1 MGKRLTNTESLMWS
15 LGQDPN
21 LASTMG
27 LLGILD
33 GPPSVDRFETT
44 INNLVAAVDRLR
56 LKVND
61 PLGLGGTIGT
71 LEWVVDDAFDLDHHV
86 RWCSLPGSPPA
97 DGPELARLVTAFVND
112 PFDRTRPL
120 WQFQLVTGLAG
131 GRAAL
136 VGKVHH
142 SISDGH
148 GMVRLGAH
156 LLEFEPDAPSPDRVD
171 LNAVFAAE
179 AATGAHHDGDR
190 WRAGAERMAGLIQG
204 AFRDVATPQKLWE
217 LGGDA
222 IASARAGD
230 LKLDLGR
237 GGDSSAD
244 TTAPLWQH
252 RSRNRR
258 FASMVESLTSI
269 REAARRHDVSVND
282 LFVGACAQAAVH
294 YHDEF
299 DIDLDQVTATVVI
312 NVPVGGGEQ
321 ADPLDLGEG
330 DNNFLPVPVVMPGSS
345 VDAAER
351 LAIISAEVKAKR
363 AMLEGRSGAL
373 NALSGLGAFVP
384 PQVAASIVLEQA
396 GRVDFATSNVA
407 GLPIP
412 AWFAGRRLEHMFPVG
427 PVTGTAFNITMLS
440 YNDICQFG
448 VHLDPAAVD
457 DSELLVK
464 SIGRSFREM
473 GVARL

>member
-1 MGKRLTNTESLMWS
+1 MGNRLSNTESLMWS

-27 LLGILD
+27 LFGVLD
-33 GPPSVDRFETT
+33 AAPPIDRFEATMA
-44 INNLVAAVDRLR
+44 NLVAAVERLR

-61 PLGLGGTIGT
+61 PLGFGGTIGS
-71 LEWVVDDAFDLDHHV
+71 LEWVVDDAFDLDHHL
-86 RWCSLPGSPPA
+86 RWCSLPGRPSV
-97 DGPELARLVTAFVND
+97 DGPELARLVTTFVND

-120 WQFQLVTGLAG
+120 WQFQLVSGLAG

-136 VGKVHH
+136 LGKVHH

-156 LLEFEPDAPSPDRVD
+156 LLEFEPDAPAPERVD
-171 LNAVFAAE
+171 LDAVFAADL
-179 AATGAHHDGDR
+179 AAHDSGTDR
-190 WRAGAERMAGLIQG
+190 WRAGAERVAELIQG
-204 AFRDVATPQKLWE
+204 AFREVPTPQKLWE

-222 IASARAGD
+222 ITSARASD

-237 GGDSSAD
+237 GTEPTSEA
-244 TTAPLWQH
+244 APLWSR

-258 FASMVESLTSI
+258 FASTVESLSSI
-269 REAARRHDVSVND
+269 RDAAHTHGVSVND

-294 YHDEF
+294 YHAEY
-299 DIDLDQVTATVVI
+299 DIALDHVRATVVI

-330 DNNFLPVPVVMPGSS
+330 DNNFLPVPIEMPGHS
-345 VDAAER
+345 VSAVER
-351 LAIISAEVKAKR
+351 LGIIRTEVKAKR
-363 AMLEGRSGAL
+363 SMLEGRSGAL
-373 NALSGLGAFVP
+373 GAVSRLGAFVP
-384 PQVAASIVLEQA
+384 PQVAASIVLGQA

-407 GLPIP
+407 GLPVP
-412 AWFAGRRLEHMFPVG
+412 VWFAGRELENMFPVG

-448 VHLDPAAVD
+448 IHMDPAAITD
-457 DSELLVK
+457 RELLVK
-464 SIGRSFREM
+464 SIGRSFREL
-473 GVARL
+473 GVARV

>member
-1 MGKRLTNTESLMWS
+1 MGRRLTNTESLMWS

-27 LLGILD
+27 MFGVLAAA
-33 GPPSVDRFETT
+33 PPVDRFETT
-44 INNLVAAVDRLR
+44 MANLVAAVDRLR

-61 PLGLGGTIGT
+61 PLGLGGTIGI
-71 LEWVVDDAFDLDHHV
+71 LEWVVDDAFDLDHHL
-86 RWCSLPGSPPA
+86 RWCSLEGSPTV
-97 DGPELARLVTAFVND
+97 DGPELARLITTFVND

-120 WQFQLVTGLAG
+120 WQFMLVSGLAG

-136 VGKVHH
+136 LGKVHH

-156 LLEFEPDAPSPDRVD
+156 LLEFEPDAPAPERVD
-171 LNAVFAAE
+171 LDAVLATEVAE
-179 AATGAHHDGDR
+179 HERRGGDR
-190 WRAGAERMAGLIQG
+190 WRAGAERMAELLQG
-204 AFRDVATPQKLWE
+204 AFRDVPTPQRLWE

-222 IASARAGD
+222 ITSARVGD

-237 GGDSSAD
+237 SSDPAPEA
-244 TTAPLWQH
+244 APLWSR

-258 FASMVESLTSI
+258 FASTVESLSSI
-269 REAARRHDVSVND
+269 REAARAHEVSVND

-294 YHDEF
+294 YHGEY
-299 DIDLDQVTATVVI
+299 DIALDHVRATVVI

-330 DNNFLPVPVVMPGSS
+330 DNNFLPVPIEMPGHS
-345 VDAAER
+345 VTAVER
-351 LAIISAEVKAKR
+351 LAIIRAEIKAKR

-373 NALSGLGAFVP
+373 SALSGLGAFVP

-412 AWFAGRRLEHMFPVG
+412 AWFAGQELENMFPVG

-448 VHLDPAAVD
+448 IHMDPAAVTD
-457 DSELLVK
+457 RELLVK
-464 SIGRSFREM
+464 SIGLSFREL
-473 GVARL
+473 GVARI

>member
-1 MGKRLTNTESLMWS
+1 MGKRLSNTESLMWS

-27 LLGILD
+27 LFGILAAA
-33 GPPSVDRFETT
+33 PSIDRFETT
-44 INNLVAAVDRLR
+44 MTNLVAAVDRLR

-61 PLGLGGTIGT
+61 PLGFGGTIGN
-71 LEWVVDDAFDLDHHV
+71 LEWVIDDAFDLDHHL
-86 RWCSLPGSPPA
+86 RWCHLTGGPA
-97 DGPELARLVTAFVND
+97 TDGPELARLVTTFVND

-120 WQFQLVTGLAG
+120 WQFQLVTGLAD

-136 VGKVHH
+136 LGKVHH

-148 GMVRLGAH
+148 GMIRLGAH
-156 LLEFEPDAPSPDRVD
+156 LLEFEPDSPAPVRVD
-171 LNAVFAAE
+171 LDDVFAGDANS
-179 AATGAHHDGDR
+179 HDDGGDR
-190 WRAGAERMAGLIQG
+190 WRAGAGRVADLLRGGL
-204 AFRDVATPQKLWE
+204 RDVRSPQKLWE

-222 IASARAGD
+222 MASARASD
-230 LKLDLGR
+230 IKLDLGR
-237 GGDSSAD
+237 RSETPAEA
-244 TTAPLWQH
+244 APLWSK

-258 FASMVESLTSI
+258 FASSVESLASI
-269 REAARRHDVSVND
+269 RKAAKTHGVSIND

-294 YHDEF
+294 YHAEYEMA
-299 DIDLDQVTATVVI
+299 LDTVRATVVI

-330 DNNFLPVPVVMPGSS
+330 DNNFLPVPVEMPGHSI
-345 VDAAER
+345 DAAER
-351 LAIISAEVKAKR
+351 LAIIHTEVTAKR
-363 AMLEGRSGAL
+363 AMLEGHSSAL
-373 NALSGLGAFVP
+373 NAISGLGAFVP

-412 AWFAGRRLEHMFPVG
+412 AWFAGQPLENMFPVG

-448 VHLDPAAVD
+448 IHMDPSAVTD
-457 DSELLVK
+457 RELLVK
-464 SIGRSFREM
+464 SIGRSFREL

>member
-1 MGKRLTNTESLMWS
+1 MGKRLSNTESLMWS

-27 LLGILD
+27 LFGILEAA
-33 GPPSVDRFETT
+33 PSIDRFETT
-44 INNLVAAVDRLR
+44 MANLVAAVDRLR
-56 LKVND
+56 VKVND

-71 LEWVVDDAFDLDHHV
+71 LEWVVDDAFDLDHHL
-86 RWCSLPGSPPA
+86 RWCSLPGNPA
-97 DGPELARLVTAFVND
+97 TDGPELARLVTTFVND

-120 WQFQLVTGLAG
+120 WQFQVVSGLAG

-136 VGKVHH
+136 LGKVHH

-148 GMVRLGAH
+148 GMIRLGAQ
-156 LLEFEPDAPSPDRVD
+156 LLEFEPHAPAPERVD
-171 LNAVFAAE
+171 LDAVFAAE
-179 AATGAHHDGDR
+179 TRNGGGGGDR
-190 WRAGAERMAGLIQG
+190 WRAGAERVAELLQG
-204 AFRDVATPQKLWE
+204 AFRDVPTPQKLWE

-222 IASARAGD
+222 ITSARASD
-230 LKLDLGR
+230 IKLDLGR
-237 GGDSSAD
+237 GSEPSTEA
-244 TTAPLWQH
+244 APLWSR

-258 FASMVESLTSI
+258 FASTVESLASM
-269 REAARRHDVSVND
+269 REAAHVHGVSVND

-294 YHDEF
+294 YHAEY
-299 DIDLDQVTATVVI
+299 DIALDHVRATVVI

-330 DNNFLPVPVVMPGSS
+330 DNNFLPVPIEMPGHS

-351 LAIISAEVKAKR
+351 LAIIRAEVKAKR

-373 NALSGLGAFVP
+373 SALSGLGAFVP

-412 AWFAGRRLEHMFPVG
+412 VWFAGQALENMFPVG

-448 VHLDPAAVD
+448 IHMDPAAVTD
-457 DSELLVK
+457 RELLVK
-464 SIGRSFREM
+464 SIGLSFREL
-473 GVARL
+473 GVARI

>member
-1 MGKRLTNTESLMWS
+1 MGKRLSNTESLMWS

-27 LLGILD
+27 LFGVLD
-33 GPPSVDRFETT
+33 GAPSVERFETT
-44 INNLVAAVDRLR
+44 IANLAAAVDRLR

-61 PLGLGGTIGT
+61 PLGFGGTIGS
-71 LEWVVDDAFDLDHHV
+71 LEWVVDDNFDLDHHL
-86 RWCSLPGSPPA
+86 RWCSLPGSPA
-97 DGPELARLVTAFVND
+97 IDGPELARLVSTFVND

-136 VGKVHH
+136 LGKLHH

-148 GMVRLGAH
+148 GMIRLGAH
-156 LLEFEPDAPSPDRVD
+156 LLEFEPDAPAPERVD
-171 LNAVFAAE
+171 VDAVFAAE
-179 AATGAHHDGDR
+179 SIANESGGGDR
-190 WRAGAERMAGLIQG
+190 WRAGAERVAELVQG
-204 AFRDVATPQKLWE
+204 AFRDVPTPQKLWE
-217 LGGDA
+217 FGGDA
-222 IASARAGD
+222 ITSARASD

-237 GGDSSAD
+237 GSEPGAD
-244 TTAPLWQH
+244 AAPLWSR

-258 FASMVESLTSI
+258 FGSAVESLGAMRDAAHAHGVSI
-269 REAARRHDVSVND
+269 ND

-294 YHDEF
+294 YHGEYDVP
-299 DIDLDQVTATVVI
+299 LDHVRATVVI
-312 NVPVGGGEQ
+312 NVPVDGGEH
-321 ADPLDLGEG
+321 AGPLDLGEG
-330 DNNFLPVPVVMPGSS
+330 DNNFLPVPIEMPGQEITA
-345 VDAAER
+345 VER
-351 LAIISAEVKAKR
+351 LAIIRAEVKAKR

-412 AWFAGRRLEHMFPVG
+412 AWFAGRRLENMFPVG

-448 VHLDPAAVD
+448 IHMDPAAIT

-464 SIGRSFREM
+464 SIGRSFREL
-473 GVARL
+473 GVARI